1 VQRLKYAIRFIQ
13 ASFSLAI
20 KKDQLQEQ
28 WLFIAVGN
36 LLLLLIWFLP
46 MGLTLWLIGI
56 RPVGMLLIG
65 LIGIFMLFSF
75 YLWGEITREH
85 ASKLMAGLLQTS
97 EIPGEGENKKG
108 ALFDHWPD
116 IFIWIMAKPVLGFQ
130 FNLQQLFFS
139 DRQEKNPWFS
149 SHNLIIPLI
158 SLENLSL
165 KDAISRLSEMMS
177 NHMLQF
183 TPGFIKVDLLSRIVH
198 WVISLLGILTGIS
211 VALIVAD
218 PFSTNPWQ
226 RLLSL
231 GIGILIAW
239 LFVTSGTIFSAFARN
254 CYHTALYQWVMNVQE
269 ARGLGDPSRAV
280 PPELIRQS
288 LE

>member
-1 VQRLKYAIRFIQ
+1 MQSFKYAIHFIK

-20 KKDQLQEQ
+20 KEVQLQEQ

-46 MGLTLWLIGI
+46 MGLTIWLIGT

-65 LIGIFMLFSF
+65 LISIFMLFSF

-85 ASKLMAGLLQTS
+85 ASKLMAGLFQTS
-97 EIPGEGENKKG
+97 ETPDEGENKK
-108 ALFDHWPD
+108 AILFDHWPD
-116 IFIWIMAKPVLGFQ
+116 ILIWTMAKPVLGFQ
-130 FNLQQLFFS
+130 YNLQQLLFF
-139 DRQEKNPWFS
+139 DREEKNPWFAS
-149 SHNLIIPLI
+149 YALIIPLI

-165 KDAISRLSEMMS
+165 KDAISRLSEMIS
-177 NHMLQF
+177 DRLLRF

-239 LFVTSGTIFSAFARN
+239 LFVTSGTIFSAFVRN